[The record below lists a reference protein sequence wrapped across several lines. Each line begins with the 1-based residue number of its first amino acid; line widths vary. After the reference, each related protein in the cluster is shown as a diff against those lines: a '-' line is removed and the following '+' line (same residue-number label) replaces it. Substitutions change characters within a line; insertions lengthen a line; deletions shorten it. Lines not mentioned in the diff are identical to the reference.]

1 MRNNGFHLICRFHLP
16 LKESQ
21 VILAN
26 FAKNLT
32 IMWSIFFGSLESLQQ
47 NSARGF
53 PLISYEII
61 LELIECNIKT
71 SFSSDAIRLRTTLLE

>member
-47 NSARGF
+47 NSARGS
-53 PLISYEII
+53 P
-61 LELIECNIKT
+61 
-71 SFSSDAIRLRTTLLE
+71 